1 MLGAPEGET
10 SALGRNFIKTMSKQK
25 VYISGAITGHHMED
39 VEARFERAKK
49 MLEKVN
55 CEPVSPLENGLPPNA
70 TWEAHMA
77 RDLEML
83 SECDAIFML
92 EGWEQSRGCQIEIR
106 TAIEQ
111 RISIIFEQKHSDE
124 NTRLHKV
131 ATVNTGGKLVS

>member
-1 MLGAPEGET
+1 
-10 SALGRNFIKTMSKQK
+10 MSKQK

-83 SECDAIFML
+83 SECDAVFML
-92 EGWEQSRGCQIEIR
+92 DGWEHSRGCQIEFR
-106 TAIEQ
+106 TAIEH
-111 RISIIFEQKHSDE
+111 RISIIFEQKRNNE
-124 NTRLHKV
+124 NNGLHKV
-131 ATVNTGGKLVS
+131 TTLNTGGKLVS